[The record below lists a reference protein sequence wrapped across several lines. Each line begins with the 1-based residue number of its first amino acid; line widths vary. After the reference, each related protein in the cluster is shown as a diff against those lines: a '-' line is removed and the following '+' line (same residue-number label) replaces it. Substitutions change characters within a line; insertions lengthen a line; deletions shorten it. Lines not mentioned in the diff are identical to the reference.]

1 MECFSIYWIRWKGM
15 NMTLLSSFL
24 LLVTFSATL
33 ALDSSTSPDLQL
45 LAACMA
51 PEDSVD
57 AVKIALIA
65 GADINAIDH
74 GSGQTPI
81 MAATLRGNPAIV
93 KYLLHEKA
101 DLTIG
106 ERDGYTPAH
115 GAGFQGRAGIMKL
128 LNEHGVDVL
137 GDMHTDG
144 YYPFHRACWGA
155 HERHTETVRYLLT
168 VGVDVNL
175 VGKSRKTCMEMT
187 RNLETK
193 KVLREYGATESEQEL

>member
-1 MECFSIYWIRWKGM
+1 
-15 NMTLLSSFL
+15 MTRLSSFL
-24 LLVTFSATL
+24 LFFTLSATL
-33 ALDSSTSPDLQL
+33 ALDSSATSPDLQL
-45 LAACMA
+45 LDACMA
-51 PEDSVD
+51 QEDSVD
-57 AVKIALIA
+57 AVKMALAA
-65 GADINAIDH
+65 GADINTVDQ

-93 KYLLHEKA
+93 EYLLHEKA
-101 DLTIG
+101 DVTIG

-137 GDMHTDG
+137 GDMHKDG
-144 YYPFHRACWGA
+144 FYPFHRACWGA
-155 HERHTETVRYLLT
+155 LERHTETVRYLLD

-175 VGKSRKTCMEMT
+175 VGKGGKTCMEMT

-193 KVLREYGATESEQEL
+193 KVLREYGATEREQEL